1 MTLTWTCLS
10 FSQLTPDDLYT
21 ILAARQ
27 AVFVVEQHCPFPEID
42 GLDPQCRHLQG
53 WYDSKLVA
61 YCRIVPP
68 AVKFS
73 VPSIGRVLTT
83 AEGRGQGYGIALME
97 QAVRITGELY
107 PGCDIMVAAQTYL
120 EKFYNRFGFYR
131 TRHEYLEDDIPHID
145 MVRKNLYG

>member
-1 MTLTWTCLS
+1 MTLTWTCLP
-10 FSQLTPDDLYT
+10 FSQLTPDELYT

-42 GLDPQCRHLQG
+42 GLDPQCRHLLG
-53 WYDSKLVA
+53 RIDDRLLA

-68 AVKFS
+68 GVKFA

-83 AEGRGQGYGIALME
+83 AEGRGHGYGIALME
-97 QAVRITGELY
+97 QAVHHTAELY
-107 PGCDIMVAAQTYL
+107 PGMDMLIAAQTYL

-131 TRHEYLEDDIPHID
+131 VGNNYLEDDIPHID
-145 MVRKNLYG
+145 MLRKYMG